1 MIVLPKF
8 TENGIF
14 VSITSWSYTFVPFNG
29 WKQKKVRNK
38 LMCFADLPIILKA
51 KIRFS
56 FFSYMQTSV
65 QIEQY
70 RLHNVDH

>member
-38 LMCFADLPIILKA
+38 LMCFEEAFCRSSDHSKS
-51 KIRFS
+51 KNS
-56 FFSYMQTSV
+56 F
-65 QIEQY
+65 
-70 RLHNVDH
+70 